1 MTRLV
6 LHILYIYIY
15 IQHGL
20 CRKIGQSLSKA
31 VNLQPSVVK
40 KVTKFVFFVVT
51 VAKYTKL
58 ENKYHSLS
66 VFCCPHVILKIVHV
80 GMDESRTADQIC
92 CVQIKQPEL
101 AIYLQLT
108 ILILLSWLFLL
119 RFFMFPVSPAFVI
132 LVSPVAILLSHLAIV
147 LVSLLLPV

>member
-1 MTRLV
+1 MSEENDQTGFAHSI
-6 LHILYIYIY
+6 HIHTALQKKQDRACQKQLIYNP
-15 IQHGL
+15 QWL
-20 CRKIGQSLSKA
+20 
-31 VNLQPSVVK
+31 K
-40 KVTKFVFFVVT
+40 KFGFFVVT

-58 ENKYHSLS
+58 ENKYQSLS
-66 VFCCPHVILKIVHV
+66 VFCCPYVILKIVHV

-119 RFFMFPVSPAFVI
+119 RFFMFPVSPVFVI

-147 LVSLLLPV
+147 LVSQLLPV